1 MQKII
6 YKMMN
11 KVFMNEVESEL
22 LDLIDVK
29 EKVIFDVGCFRGN
42 FTKNLIEHEERK
54 NNNSKYYLFD
64 ANPNVKHYLN
74 ENQILKKENVKYFEL
89 ALDNTN
95 MQKKFSIN
103 RYFEPSGSSL
113 NSPHKKDPLYNLSR
127 KVFMKIF
134 QPFKKIED
142 YEEINVQTQKLDNFC
157 SLNSIEKIDLLKLE
171 FDGTEHEILLGA
183 ENLLSN
189 GKIGLIYTE
198 ISGFKKTFHTRVN
211 AIVKL
216 LDKYNFE
223 LKKTYNISSFSMLS
237 NLKATDNI
245 FVKKSIR

>member
-1 MQKII
+1 
-6 YKMMN
+6 
-11 KVFMNEVESEL
+11 
-22 LDLIDVK
+22 
-29 EKVIFDVGCFRGN
+29 
-42 FTKNLIEHEERK
+42 
-54 NNNSKYYLFD
+54 
-64 ANPNVKHYLN
+64 
-74 ENQILKKENVKYFEL
+74 
-89 ALDNTN
+89 
-95 MQKKFSIN
+95 
-103 RYFEPSGSSL
+103 
-113 NSPHKKDPLYNLSR
+113 
-127 KVFMKIF
+127 MKIF

-157 SLNSIEKIDLLKLE
+157 SLNSIEKIDLLKLDV
-171 FDGTEHEILLGA
+171 DGTEHEILLGA

-211 AIVKL
+211 EIVKL
-216 LDKYNFE
+216 LDKYDFE